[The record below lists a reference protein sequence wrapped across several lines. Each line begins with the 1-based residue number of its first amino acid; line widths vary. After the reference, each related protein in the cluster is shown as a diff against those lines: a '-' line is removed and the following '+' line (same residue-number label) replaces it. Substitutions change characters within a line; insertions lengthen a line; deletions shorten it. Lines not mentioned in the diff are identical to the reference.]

1 MKPSSAIHDSAV
13 DTLCEVF
20 LDKGYVPIREGTLMN
35 IESGWWWLDKT
46 LSQTQIRSPTSTLT
60 LTHTLTQRAHT
71 HKQKN
76 DITIIA
82 RAKYINHENS

>member
-20 LDKGYVPIREGTLMN
+20 LDRGYVPIREGTLMN

-46 LSQTQIRSPTSTLT
+46 LPQPTNHHHQTSDVAESYAQPRRTRS
-60 LTHTLTQRAHT
+60 
-71 HKQKN
+71 
-76 DITIIA
+76 
-82 RAKYINHENS
+82 

>member
-20 LDKGYVPIREGTLMN
+20 LDRGYVPIREGTLMN

-46 LSQTQIRSPTSTLT
+46 LPPKSQ
-60 LTHTLTQRAHT
+60 
-71 HKQKN
+71 QKKGELCGRHLQFFSLN
-76 DITIIA
+76 IEGELLGFVMCED
-82 RAKYINHENS
+82 S